1 MFPSSHRTPPE
12 IIPYTFF
19 ETLVTEFR
27 KIEQI
32 VTFDIDRPRSM
43 VTININNKNSFMFY
57 VNGKTLRITQ
67 VLKRSNVEITRFI
80 EIIIA
85 VFMRI
90 EYFTRLELGDTSK
103 IVFNHDEI
111 INISLFKMKIL
122 ETSQTWYE
130 RLGFKNDSLDSK
142 REEINGFIN
151 KKLIDEI
158 DKSKLP
164 DYSNEIDIDNISV
177 KDFMIF
183 IKYKLKGENTKE
195 TITHIRDIVDALY
208 DALTTQVG
216 SINLNTN
223 YINK

>member
-1 MFPSSHRTPPE
+1 
-12 IIPYTFF
+12 
-19 ETLVTEFR
+19 
-27 KIEQI
+27 
-32 VTFDIDRPRSM
+32 
-43 VTININNKNSFMFY
+43 
-57 VNGKTLRITQ
+57 
-67 VLKRSNVEITRFI
+67 
-80 EIIIA
+80 
-85 VFMRI
+85 MRI

-103 IVFNHDEI
+103 IAFKYDEI

-130 RLGFKNDSLDSK
+130 RLGFKNESLDSK

-151 KKLIDEI
+151 TKLIDKI

-177 KDFMIF
+177 KDFMAF

-195 TITHIRDIVDALY
+195 TIMRIRDIVDALY